1 MGCPKSCTWGI
12 LNQENQVICRC
23 MRIRLPRYTNK
34 DYIVLAVI
42 ILPLTILLNSVI
54 FGMKYF
60 SQWVIFSEA
69 TLITATAVSADFIL
83 CGSIAV
89 LLKRRF
95 PGEAETG
102 KRLTLMIIVFLL
114 VTGIFLLLLFRGY
127 ESIRFWGYVFNENG
141 FVWSYVVTGIVNIF
155 LTFLHEGIDRFER
168 WKSNLKETEA
178 LKIAFRHS
186 QLEGLKSQVNPHF
199 LFNSLNSLSSLIS
212 EDEEKAE
219 KFLNEMSKV
228 YRYLLR
234 NEEDKLVSIRTEL
247 VFLASYYF
255 LLKTRYGQGL
265 KIEVAIDEADKEK
278 FIPPMT
284 LQLIIENA
292 FSQNMMSK
300 SSPLVISIFSD
311 SATHTIRVC
320 NNVQPKKV
328 ADTTDLEAGLDNLVK
343 KYQLL
348 NQPEVL
354 IEDSDDKRCITLPLI
369 FNQEEV
375 LP

>member
-1 MGCPKSCTWGI
+1 
-12 LNQENQVICRC
+12 